1 LKILNSYIYF
11 RNKDKKQY
19 QMAYLD
25 NTEIT
30 VDAIL
35 TKKGR
40 QKLASGQSLNITK
53 FALGDDEIDYTLYEP
68 AHPKGSAYYDSAIRA
83 IPVTEASPDET
94 QVLRY
99 KLVTLPK
106 GTTQIPTVKLG
117 VPSISVNQSEGGVG
131 LTPTT
136 SPSGNTNAG
145 YTVVLAD
152 QRAGTLT
159 VTRGANGTGTVP
171 VFLGEEI
178 TTTAQVVSGLEF
190 RFTPN
195 PSLTI
200 DISTTLTV
208 YGNETGG
215 SQTIPV
221 SVIYK
226 ATI

>member
-1 LKILNSYIYF
+1 
-11 RNKDKKQY
+11 
-19 QMAYLD
+19 MAYLD

-68 AHPKGSAYYDSAIRA
+68 AHPKGSAYYDSAILA
-83 IPVTEASPDET
+83 IPITEATPDES
-94 QVLRY
+94 QALRF

-106 GTTQIPTVKLG
+106 GTTQIPIVRLG
-117 VPSISVNQSEGGVG
+117 IPSIGVSQTEGGVS
-131 LTPTT
+131 LSPTT

-145 YTVVLAD
+145 YTMILAD
-152 QRAGTLT
+152 QTSGTLS
-159 VTRGANGTGTVP
+159 VVRGAAATGTVNT
-171 VFLGEEI
+171 FLGEEVSS
-178 TTTAQVVSGLEF
+178 TAQVVSGLEF

-195 PSLTI
+195 SNLTTNL
-200 DISTTLTV
+200 STTITV

-221 SVIYK
+221 TVTYQ
-226 ATI
+226 APV

>member
-1 LKILNSYIYF
+1 
-11 RNKDKKQY
+11 
-19 QMAYLD
+19 MAYLD

-83 IPVTEASPDET
+83 IPITEATPDET

-99 KLVTLPK
+99 KLVTFPK
-106 GTTQIPTVKLG
+106 GTTQIPLVTLG
-117 VPSISVNQSEGGVG
+117 LPSIGVFQTEGGVA
-131 LTPTT
+131 LSPTT
-136 SPSGNTNAG
+136 RPDANRTAG
-145 YTVVLAD
+145 YTMVLAD
-152 QRAGTLT
+152 QSAGTLT
-159 VTRGANGTGTVP
+159 VTRGATATGTVP
-171 VFLGEEI
+171 VFLGEEVS
-178 TTTAQVVSGLEF
+178 TTAQVVTGLEF

-195 PSLTI
+195 PSLTF
-200 DISTTLTV
+200 DVATTITV

-221 SVIYK
+221 TVTYQ
-226 ATI
+226 A

>member
-1 LKILNSYIYF
+1 
-11 RNKDKKQY
+11 
-19 QMAYLD
+19 MAYLD

-40 QKLASGQSLNITK
+40 QKLASGQALNITK

-83 IPVTEASPDET
+83 IPVTEATPDET

-106 GTTQIPTVKLG
+106 GTTQIPLVRLG
-117 VPSISVNQSEGGVG
+117 IPSIGVTQLEGSVSM
-131 LTPTT
+131 TPTT
-136 SPSGNTNAG
+136 SPSGNTNTG
-145 YTVVLAD
+145 YTMVLAD
-152 QRAGTLT
+152 QNAGTLT
-159 VTRGANGTGTVP
+159 VTRGATQGGTIP

-178 TTTAQVVSGLEF
+178 SSTAQVVTGLEF
-190 RFTPN
+190 KFTPN
-195 PSLTI
+195 SSLTL
-200 DISTTLTV
+200 DVSTTITV

-221 SVIYK
+221 TVTYQ
-226 ATI
+226 A

>member
-1 LKILNSYIYF
+1 
-11 RNKDKKQY
+11 
-19 QMAYLD
+19 MAYLD

-83 IPVTEASPDET
+83 IPITEASPDET

-106 GTTQIPTVKLG
+106 GTTQIPTVKMG
-117 VPSISVNQSEGGVG
+117 G
-131 LTPTT
+131 LTAISANQTDGGTGITPGTN
-136 SPSGNTNAG
+136 PAGNGNAG
-145 YTVVLAD
+145 YTLVLAD

-159 VTRGANGTGTVP
+159 VVKGATGTGTVP

-178 TTTAQVVSGLEF
+178 TTTAQVVSGTEF

-195 PSLTI
+195 PNLTI
-200 DISTTLTV
+200 DIATTLTV

-221 SVIYK
+221 TVTYK
-226 ATI
+226 A

>member
-1 LKILNSYIYF
+1 
-11 RNKDKKQY
+11 
-19 QMAYLD
+19 MAYLD

-40 QKLASGQSLNITK
+40 EKLASGQGLNITK

-68 AHPKGSAYYDSAIRA
+68 AHPKGSAYYDAAIRA

-94 QVLRY
+94 QVLKY

-106 GTTQIPTVKLG
+106 GTTKIPKVEFG
-117 VPSISVNQSEGGVG
+117 VPSISVNQRSGQVS

-136 SPSGNTNAG
+136 SPSGNSQSGYTIVLANKNAG
-145 YTVVLAD
+145 SLVGSGIA
-152 QRAGTLT
+152 A
-159 VTRGANGTGTVP
+159 GTGTIP
-171 VFLGEEI
+171 VFLGDEI
-178 TTTAQVVSGLEF
+178 TTTAAVERGLTF
-190 RFTPN
+190 SFIPN
-195 PSLTI
+195 PNITQTI
-200 DISTTLTV
+200 KTTITV

-221 SVIYK
+221 TVTYV
-226 ATI
+226 A

>member
-1 LKILNSYIYF
+1 
-11 RNKDKKQY
+11 
-19 QMAYLD
+19 MAYLD

-83 IPVTEASPDET
+83 IPITEASPDET

-99 KLVTLPK
+99 KLVSLPK

-117 VPSISVNQSEGGVG
+117 VTQVSATQLEGGVG

-136 SPSGNTNAG
+136 SPTGNTNGG
-145 YTVVLAD
+145 YTMVLAD

-159 VTRGANGTGTVP
+159 VSKTASASTTN
-171 VFLGEEI
+171 VFLGDEI
-178 TTTAQVVSGLEF
+178 TTTAQVVTGLEF

-195 PSLTI
+195 PNLTI
-200 DISTTLTV
+200 DVSTTITV
-208 YGNETGG
+208 FGNETGG

-221 SVIYK
+221 IITYKQSV
-226 ATI
+226 

>member
-1 LKILNSYIYF
+1 
-11 RNKDKKQY
+11 
-19 QMAYLD
+19 MAYLD
-25 NTEIT
+25 NSEIT

-83 IPVTEASPDET
+83 IPITEASPDET

-117 VPSISVNQSEGGVG
+117 VTQVSATQLEGGVG

-136 SPSGNTNAG
+136 SPTGNTNAG
-145 YTVVLAD
+145 YTIVLAD

-159 VTRGANGTGTVP
+159 VTRGATGTGTVP

-178 TTTAQVVSGLEF
+178 TTTAQVLSGLEF

-195 PSLTI
+195 PNLTV
-200 DISTTLTV
+200 DVSTTITV

-221 SVIYK
+221 IVTYK
-226 ATI
+226 VNA

>member
-1 LKILNSYIYF
+1 
-11 RNKDKKQY
+11 
-19 QMAYLD
+19 MAYLD

-83 IPVTEASPDET
+83 IPVTEATPDET
-94 QVLRY
+94 QILRY

-106 GTTQIPTVKLG
+106 GTTQIPIVKLG
-117 VPSISVNQSEGGVG
+117 ITAISVNQTEGGVS
-131 LTPTT
+131 LSPTT
-136 SPSGNTNAG
+136 SPAGNTNAG

-159 VTRGANGTGTVP
+159 VTNGTTGTGTVP

-195 PSLTI
+195 TNLTI
-200 DISTTLTV
+200 DVATTLTV
-208 YGNETGG
+208 YGNDTGG
-215 SQTIPV
+215 SETIPV
-221 SVIYK
+221 TVTYK
-226 ATI
+226 QRI

>member
-1 LKILNSYIYF
+1 
-11 RNKDKKQY
+11 
-19 QMAYLD
+19 MAYLD

-117 VPSISVNQSEGGVG
+117 VPQINATQLEGGVG

-136 SPSGNTNAG
+136 SPNGNQNAG
-145 YTVVLAD
+145 YTMVLAD

-159 VTRGANGTGTVP
+159 VTVAAGSGTTNI
-171 VFLGEEI
+171 FLGDEI
-178 TTTAQVVSGLEF
+178 TTTAQVVTGKEF

-195 PSLTI
+195 PNLTI
-200 DISTTLTV
+200 DVSTTITV
-208 YGNETGG
+208 FGNETGG

-221 SVIYK
+221 IITYKQSV
-226 ATI
+226 

>member
-1 LKILNSYIYF
+1 
-11 RNKDKKQY
+11 
-19 QMAYLD
+19 MAYLD

-68 AHPKGSAYYDSAIRA
+68 AHPNGSAYYDSAIRA
-83 IPVTEASPDET
+83 IPITEASPDET

-106 GTTQIPTVKLG
+106 GTTQIPVVRLG
-117 VPSISVNQSEGGVG
+117 VPSVSVNQYEGGVG
-131 LTPTT
+131 LSPTT
-136 SPSGNTNAG
+136 SPAGNQNAG
-145 YTVVLAD
+145 YTMVLAD
-152 QRAGTLT
+152 QRAGTIT
-159 VTRGANGTGTVP
+159 VTRGASGTGTTL
-171 VFLGEEI
+171 FLGDEI
-178 TTTAQVVSGLEF
+178 TTTAQVVTGLEF

-195 PSLTI
+195 PNLTI
-200 DISTTLTV
+200 DVSTTITV
-208 YGNETGG
+208 FGNETGG

-221 SVIYK
+221 IVTYK
-226 ATI
+226 ATV

>member
-1 LKILNSYIYF
+1 
-11 RNKDKKQY
+11 
-19 QMAYLD
+19 MAYLD

-40 QKLASGQSLNITK
+40 QKLASGQALNITK

-83 IPVTEASPDET
+83 IPVTEATPDET
-94 QVLRY
+94 QILRY

-106 GTTQIPTVKLG
+106 GTTQIPLVKLG
-117 VPSISVNQSEGGVG
+117 IPSIGVTQLEGSVSM
-131 LTPTT
+131 TPTT

-145 YTVVLAD
+145 YTMVLAD
-152 QRAGTLT
+152 QNAGTLT
-159 VTRGANGTGTVP
+159 VTRGATAGGTVP
-171 VFLGEEI
+171 VFLGEEVSS
-178 TTTAQVVSGLEF
+178 TAQVVSGLEF

-195 PSLTI
+195 SSLTI
-200 DISTTLTV
+200 DISTTITV

-221 SVIYK
+221 TVTYQ
-226 ATI
+226 A

>member
-1 LKILNSYIYF
+1 
-11 RNKDKKQY
+11 
-19 QMAYLD
+19 MGYLD
-25 NTEIT
+25 NTSIT

-40 QKLASGQSLNITK
+40 QKLASGQSLNISK

-68 AHPKGSAYYDSAIRA
+68 AHPKGSAYYDSAIKA
-83 IPVTEASPDET
+83 IPIMEASPDET

-106 GTTQIPTVKLG
+106 GTTQIPVVALG
-117 VPSISVNQSEGGVG
+117 ISAIGVNQDEGQVA
-131 LTPTT
+131 LSPTT
-136 SPSGNTNAG
+136 SPQGNTNAG

-152 QRAGTLT
+152 QRAGTLS
-159 VTRGANGTGTVP
+159 VTQGASAAGSVP

-178 TTTAQVVSGLEF
+178 TTTAQVVSGLAF
-190 RFTPN
+190 TFTPN
-195 PSLTI
+195 PALTTNVS
-200 DISTTLTV
+200 STVTV

-221 SVIYK
+221 
-226 ATI
+226 TITYRA

>member
-1 LKILNSYIYF
+1 
-11 RNKDKKQY
+11 
-19 QMAYLD
+19 MAYLD

-40 QKLASGQSLNITK
+40 EKLASGEGLNITK

-68 AHPKGSAYYDSAIRA
+68 AHPKGSAYYDAAIRA

-94 QVLRY
+94 QVLKY

-106 GTTQIPTVKLG
+106 GTTKIPKVEFG
-117 VPSISVNQSEGGVG
+117 VPSISVNQRSGQVS

-136 SPSGNTNAG
+136 SPSGNTQAG
-145 YTVVLAD
+145 YTIVLANKN
-152 QRAGTLT
+152 AGSIVGSGL
-159 VTRGANGTGTVP
+159 AAGTGTIP
-171 VFLGEEI
+171 VFLGDEI
-178 TTTAQVVSGLEF
+178 TTTAAVERGLTF
-190 RFTPN
+190 SFIPN
-195 PSLTI
+195 PNITQTI
-200 DISTTLTV
+200 KTTITV

-221 SVIYK
+221 TVTYV
-226 ATI
+226 A